1 MLSALL
7 VYSLPLSTSGK
18 LKISSPEN
26 TLQLIDI
33 IETLLLI
40 NVLMENGDKFS
51 PTGTNTQVSEV

>member
-26 TLQLIDI
+26 TILLIAI
-33 IETLLLI
+33 IKTLLTI
-40 NVLMENGDKFS
+40 TALMENGEKS
-51 PTGTNTQVSEV
+51 LPTGTTTQVSNL